1 LFKYWANLHA
11 ACAVGGAGFVAVAV
25 VQTLW
30 GDTDA
35 LSAGEI
41 DLMVLGGAVFLSFPI
56 LLVASV
62 LEPFVRLFQRKS
74 SMKFSIGFAV
84 TGGAVSYLTSMVLH
98 LMSNQSFPSRYEALK
113 ALGLIQFGVQG
124 GLIFGFLAR
133 QSGMKEI

>member
-1 LFKYWANLHA
+1 MFKYWANLHA

-41 DLMVLGGAVFLSFPI
+41 DLMI
-56 LLVASV
+56 L
-62 LEPFVRLFQRKS
+62 
-74 SMKFSIGFAV
+74 
-84 TGGAVSYLTSMVLH
+84 GGAVSYLTSMVLH